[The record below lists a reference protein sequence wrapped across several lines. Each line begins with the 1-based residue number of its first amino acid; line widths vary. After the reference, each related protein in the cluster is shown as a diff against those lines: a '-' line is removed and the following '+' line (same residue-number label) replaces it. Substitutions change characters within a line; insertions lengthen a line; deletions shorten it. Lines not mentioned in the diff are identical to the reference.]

1 MLEQQKL
8 GAHSE
13 QANKEYRQHKQAHD
27 HYSHTKT
34 IPAGYLLGEATIKL
48 ERIVGLTFDFS

>member
-13 QANKEYRQHKQAHD
+13 QANKEYRQDKQAHD

-34 IPAGYLLGEATIKL
+34 IPAGYLLVKPPSSSNA
-48 ERIVGLTFDFS
+48 S